1 MLLVFLNE
9 RIDEAVDLEDVCYDS
24 NLDENHKDLR
34 SVFDSI
40 LLYKLARD
48 QNYGE
53 SQGQTKV

>member
-9 RIDEAVDLEDVCYDS
+9 RIDESVDLEDVCYDS